1 MSVSILYPIIIIVYY
16 IKETYFVFNQKIKVE
31 NALKFLLNILFLYLV
46 NIFFYLF
53 GQKDLTR

>member
-53 GQKDLTR
+53 GQKDLIR